1 MAQNYTE
8 PNYRQKAP
16 QSVFEKKLG
25 ENVDEINP
33 CRWPG
38 VNFINVLLV
47 QVPKA
52 QKKTVKLLVFYTF
65 TLSGSARAKA
75 ARRILMK
82 LTPGD
87 RGGCYSKSG

>member
-38 VNFINVLLV
+38 VNFINVLRAAFTCAGPKSAKEDSQVVSFLHFRDLRV
-47 QVPKA
+47 Q
-52 QKKTVKLLVFYTF
+52 KLLVEF
-65 TLSGSARAKA
+65 
-75 ARRILMK
+75 
-82 LTPGD
+82 
-87 RGGCYSKSG
+87 